1 MPRDS
6 RYREYKGE
14 YRMSGVQLP
23 QLLKSLINSLQPV
36 LPVTFLLFLKQSSLG
51 FYDATLPGFPKT
63 FLTYFI
69 THFVESSSFSSFFK
83 YWWTSG
89 FLHGFIFPCPPNSS
103 IAIYKFNTLMTPRS
117 FFKGQASYMSS
128 KHLYPIAYWTV
139 PLGCPISIPNSKQ
152 DPSASHYP
160 MSQNHSPSC
169 IPYE

>member
-1 MPRDS
+1 MLFIDNIGIDFDGYLGHPEIHIIESIRENTECQESNCLSYS
-6 RYREYKGE
+6 RAC
-14 YRMSGVQLP
+14 
-23 QLLKSLINSLQPV
+23 LINSLQPV

-89 FLHGFIFPCPPNSS
+89 FLRGFIFPRPPNSS
-103 IAIYKFNTLMTPRS
+103 IAVYKFNTLMTPRS

-128 KHLYPIAYWTV
+128 KHLYPIAYWSV
-139 PLGCPISIPNSKQ
+139 PLGCPISIPNS
-152 DPSASHYP
+152 
-160 MSQNHSPSC
+160 
-169 IPYE
+169 